1 MKIFIFSYFLFASL
15 PVIAQQEIDAVV
27 EGRKAFETYGCTVCH
42 AIDKADKSFRTG
54 PNLYGLF
61 HTNSRK
67 REVVS
72 AESGIK
78 VTVKADKN
86 YFMN

>member
-1 MKIFIFSYFLFASL
+1 MKIFLFGYFLFVSL

-42 AIDKADKSFRTG
+42 SIDKADKSFKTG

-61 HTNSRK
+61 HTNPRN

-72 AESGIK
+72 AASGIITSSK
-78 VTVKADKN
+78 KKKK
-86 YFMN
+86 